1 MLLQQQNQQTETGN
15 DYNDIV
21 VVLWQ
26 IETDLGDDVTITKV
40 VESTLDKV
48 EFIGWKSIK
57 LESDESQCEDNSN
70 SDSKTGLEKIIS
82 DVLSIF
88 KKRQEK

>member
-57 LESDESQCEDNSN
+57 LESDES
-70 SDSKTGLEKIIS
+70 
-82 DVLSIF
+82 
-88 KKRQEK
+88 